1 MWKKE
6 GEQKGSARGSVHWR
20 SLLNL
25 KSRMASPS
33 ASAAFAVPL
42 PVLVVNDRDGVQHRG
57 TLQLP
62 RRAPAAAPGRPSSA
76 DLARLR
82 PLMRAL
88 GDALAAQEE
97 GLDPERLSR
106 TYAALMAELQEVA
119 GMGVHAV
126 ELTPATL
133 APVLPEGEEDE
144 EDEEEGDEDEE
155 DEEGDEKGKAQLA
168 ELPEGLRALAGEVR
182 ELVVRSTRLAV
193 VPVWVGELTRLEA
206 LEVSGD
212 VDYQEPNSVLKSLP
226 ASLGQL
232 GALKQLM
239 LAWLEELKV
248 LPDAVVRLTSLG
260 SLTIDHCGKLR
271 ALPRGIGKL
280 GALRE
285 LTLCGLTELQEMP
298 DLIGLTALGS
308 LTIGNCDKLRALPR
322 GVGKLGALKQLI
334 QPPKRELRELP

>member
-1 MWKKE
+1 M
-6 GEQKGSARGSVHWR
+6 
-20 SLLNL
+20 
-25 KSRMASPS
+25 

-133 APVLPEGEEDE
+133 APVLPEGEE
-144 EDEEEGDEDEE
+144 EDEE

-168 ELPEGLRALAGEVR
+168 ELPEGLRALAGELR
-182 ELVVRSTRLAV
+182 ELAVRSTRLAV
-193 VPVWVGELTRLEA
+193 VPGWLGELTRLEA
-206 LEVSGD
+206 LEVSG
-212 VDYQEPNSVLKSLP
+212 VDYDGRNAVLKSLP

-232 GALKQLM
+232 GSLKQL
-239 LAWLEELKV
+239 
-248 LPDAVVRLTSLG
+248 
-260 SLTIDHCGKLR
+260 
-271 ALPRGIGKL
+271 
-280 GALRE
+280 
-285 LTLCGLTELQEMP
+285 TL
-298 DLIGLTALGS
+298 
-308 LTIGNCDKLRALPR
+308 
-322 GVGKLGALKQLI
+322 VGLGALKVLTEAVVSTDLAGQLDDST
-334 QPPKRELRELP
+334 

>member
-1 MWKKE
+1 VCHQTSNYALDLPPW
-6 GEQKGSARGSVHWR
+6 S
-20 SLLNL
+20 
-25 KSRMASPS
+25 KSRMPSPT

-62 RRAPAAAPGRPSSA
+62 RRSPAAAPGRPSSA

-82 PLMRAL
+82 HLMRAL

-106 TYAALMAELQEVA
+106 TYTALMAELQEVA

-133 APVLPEGEEDE
+133 APVLL
-144 EDEEEGDEDEE
+144 
-155 DEEGDEKGKAQLA
+155 EGDEKGKAQLA

-193 VPVWVGELTRLEA
+193 VPGWVGELTRLEA

-212 VDYQEPNSVLKSLP
+212 WPNSVLKSLP

-232 GALKQLM
+232 GALKQLT
-239 LAWLEELKV
+239 LAFLEGLEV
-248 LPDAVVRLTSLG
+248 LPDAVVRTDLAGQLDDCM
-260 SLTIDHCGKLR
+260 LLQ
-271 ALPRGIGKL
+271 AQ
-280 GALRE
+280 GAAE
-285 LTLCGLTELQEMP
+285 
-298 DLIGLTALGS
+298 
-308 LTIGNCDKLRALPR
+308 GNRQA
-322 GVGKLGALKQLI
+322 GGAQGAHTW
-334 QPPKRELRELP
+334 RVE

>member
-1 MWKKE
+1 M
-6 GEQKGSARGSVHWR
+6 
-20 SLLNL
+20 
-25 KSRMASPS
+25 

-133 APVLPEGEEDE
+133 APVLPEGEE
-144 EDEEEGDEDEE
+144 EDEE
-155 DEEGDEKGKAQLA
+155 DEEGDEEGNAQLA
-168 ELPEGLRALAGEVR
+168 ALPEGLRALSGELR
-182 ELVVRSTRLAV
+182 ELAVQSTRLAV
-193 VPVWVGELTRLEA
+193 VPGWVGELTRLEA

-212 VDYQEPNSVLKSLP
+212 VDSEENSVLKSLP

-232 GALKQLM
+232 GSLKQLT
-239 LAWLEELKV
+239 LAWLGGLEV
-248 LPDAVVRLTSLG
+248 LPDAVVRLTMLG
-260 SLTIDHCGKLR
+260 SLTIECCGKLR
-271 ALPRGIGKL
+271 ALPRG
-280 GALRE
+280 
-285 LTLCGLTELQEMP
+285 
-298 DLIGLTALGS
+298 
-308 LTIGNCDKLRALPR
+308 
-322 GVGKLGALKQLI
+322 
-334 QPPKRELRELP
+334 

>member
-1 MWKKE
+1 MD
-6 GEQKGSARGSVHWR
+6 AT
-20 SLLNL
+20 
-25 KSRMASPS
+25 
-33 ASAAFAVPL
+33 SAAFAVPL

-144 EDEEEGDEDEE
+144 EDEEDEEGDEDEE

-168 ELPEGLRALAGEVR
+168 EVPEGLRALAGELR

-193 VPVWVGELTRLEA
+193 VPEWVGDLTRLEA
-206 LEVSGD
+206 LEVSCGD
-212 VDYQEPNSVLKSLP
+212 YGEQNSVLKSLP

-232 GALKQLM
+232 GALKQLT
-239 LAWLEELKV
+239 LAWLGGLEV
-248 LPDAVVRLTSLG
+248 LPDAVVRLSDTVLAG
-260 SLTIDHCGKLR
+260 
-271 ALPRGIGKL
+271 
-280 GALRE
+280 
-285 LTLCGLTELQEMP
+285 
-298 DLIGLTALGS
+298 
-308 LTIGNCDKLRALPR
+308 
-322 GVGKLGALKQLI
+322 QLDD
-334 QPPKRELRELP
+334 